1 MQFFARMRDAMA
13 RFMYGRNG
21 VDQLNIAMLWV
32 SIGADLLATI
42 LMRQQNGLA
51 PVAETADTDAQ
62 ADRMAALYFSTD
74 DGDAYDAQW
83 LAILDTEVEGKVSI
97 GDCYSY
103 KLQNGG
109 WDITD
114 WNNMDLLPTPAF
126 KLLKSADVTMVGI
139 SFTNEGGVVLLPY

>member
-1 MQFFARMRDAMA
+1 MKLTKKFLSA
-13 RFMYGRNG
+13 
-21 VDQLNIAMLWV
+21 
-32 SIGADLLATI
+32 LLVCAAAVTLLCAAASATAAPVTAETPAQKQAVLDTI
-42 LMRQQNGLA
+42 NAVRQQNGLA
-51 PVAETADTDAQ
+51 PVAETADADAQ

-74 DGDAYDAQW
+74 
-83 LAILDTEVEGKVSI
+83 DTEVEGKVSI

-126 KLLKSADVTMVGI
+126 KLLKSADVTMVDI

>member
-1 MQFFARMRDAMA
+1 MRCG
-13 RFMYGRNG
+13 RRNG
-21 VDQLNIAMLWV
+21 CTCHCGDACPEAGCAGHHQCGTPAE
-32 SIGADLLATI
+32 
-42 LMRQQNGLA
+42 RPC

-114 WNNMDLLPTPAF
+114 WNNM
-126 KLLKSADVTMVGI
+126 
-139 SFTNEGGVVLLPY
+139 E

>member
-1 MQFFARMRDAMA
+1 M
-13 RFMYGRNG
+13 
-21 VDQLNIAMLWV
+21 
-32 SIGADLLATI
+32 
-42 LMRQQNGLA
+42 
-51 PVAETADTDAQ
+51 
-62 ADRMAALYFSTD
+62 
-74 DGDAYDAQW
+74 
-83 LAILDTEVEGKVSI
+83 AILDTKVEGKVSI